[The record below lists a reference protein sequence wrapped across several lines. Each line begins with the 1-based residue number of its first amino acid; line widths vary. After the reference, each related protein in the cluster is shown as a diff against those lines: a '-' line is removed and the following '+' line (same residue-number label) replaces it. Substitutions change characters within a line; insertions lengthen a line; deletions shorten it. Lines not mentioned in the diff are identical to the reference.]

1 MTPEEFN
8 DAYALCQFLPGP
20 NVVNLSVVFGR
31 RIRGAV
37 GSAVALLGLLGP
49 PFVIVTLI
57 GLLYAQFGEIAAL
70 QRMLMGVAAAAV
82 GLVMG
87 TCAKMALPL
96 FKDPL
101 GLAPL
106 LALATL
112 VVGRRPALAAVLG
125 AGRAHPAEHRDRLG
139 AAMKDDGG
147 MLLTLAGYFAVMSL
161 FAIGGANS
169 AVPEMQ
175 RVAVE
180 VEHWMTA
187 RQFSDIFAIAQVTPG
202 PNVIIVTLIGYHVAG
217 SGRRTGR
224 DAGDVRAHV
233 AVRVLCRPRLGALQG
248 RAVARCDPGRIAS
261 DFDRAD
267 RGERHRGGIGDRAQF
282 CGSGYD
288 VGDGG
293 RDLHDAVE
301 SPVDFCRGGT
311 ARTRRAAVNLN

>member
-1 MTPEEFN
+1 
-8 DAYALCQFLPGP
+8 
-20 NVVNLSVVFGR
+20 
-31 RIRGAV
+31 
-37 GSAVALLGLLGP
+37 
-49 PFVIVTLI
+49 
-57 GLLYAQFGEIAAL
+57 
-70 QRMLMGVAAAAV
+70 
-82 GLVMG
+82 
-87 TCAKMALPL
+87 
-96 FKDPL
+96 
-101 GLAPL
+101 
-106 LALATL
+106 
-112 VVGRRPALAAVLG
+112 
-125 AGRAHPAEHRDRLG
+125 
-139 AAMKDDGG
+139 MKDDGG
-147 MLLTLAGYFAVMSL
+147 ILLTLAGYFAVMSL

-217 SGRRTGR
+217 L
-224 DAGDVRAHV
+224 V
-233 AVRVLCRPRLGALQG
+233 GALVATLAMCGPTSLFAFYVG
-248 RAVARCDPGRIAS
+248 RVWEGFKDAPWRRCDPGRITS

-267 RGERHRGGIGDRAQF
+267 RGERHRGGISDSAQF

-293 RDLHDAVE
+293 RHLHDAVE